1 MADALPGEDPDMLAA
16 ELALG
21 VLDGPERA
29 AALRRLLADPAFG
42 REVDDWRER
51 LAPLIDTV
59 PEQAPPATLWQ
70 RIEKRIDGGG
80 EARALKAS
88 VTRWRSFTAAAS
100 LVAASA
106 IGWIAINPAG
116 MPDPVLPPAAVE
128 RSMDEAGDA
137 ELAQREPP
145 PAVAAAPAEDAA
157 AAPMMIAQLAPPE
170 RQPMPMAMAAVMPDG
185 ALKIA
190 PGPMAGEGKSAELWV
205 IPAGGQPVSLGL
217 VRPGEMNTLTIR
229 AEIRPMINGEATLAI
244 SIEPSGGSPTGQ
256 PTGPV
261 VAAGRV
267 TRI

>member
-1 MADALPGEDPDMLAA
+1 MVEAMTGDEPGMLAA

-21 VLDGPERA
+21 VLDGPERGE
-29 AALRRLLADPAFG
+29 ALRRLLADPAFG
-42 REVDDWRER
+42 READAWRER
-51 LAPLIDTV
+51 LAPLIDSV
-59 PEQAPPATLWQ
+59 PEQAPPAALWP

-88 VTRWRSFTAAAS
+88 VMRWRGFTAGAS
-100 LVAASA
+100 LIAASA
-106 IGWIAINPAG
+106 IGWIAIDRGP
-116 MPDPVLPPAAVE
+116 PPPPPVVE
-128 RSMDEAGDA
+128 RAQDQA
-137 ELAQREPP
+137 ELATAQP
-145 PAVAAAPAEDAA
+145 AAAG

-170 RQPMPMAMAAVMPDG
+170 SQPMPMAMAAVMPDG

-229 AEIRPMINGEATLAI
+229 AEIRPMLNGEATLAI

>member
-1 MADALPGEDPDMLAA
+1 MADALTGEDPDMLAA

-88 VTRWRSFTAAAS
+88 VTRWRGFTAAAS
-100 LVAASA
+100 LVAACA

-116 MPDPVLPPAAVE
+116 APDSALPPAAVE
-128 RSMDEAGDA
+128 RSVDGAADA
-137 ELAQREPP
+137 NPAQREPP
-145 PAVAAAPAEDAA
+145 PGVVAAPVDDAG
-157 AAPMMIAQLAPPE
+157 APMMIAQLAPPE

-244 SIEPSGGSPTGQ
+244 SIEPAGGSPTGQ
-256 PTGPV
+256 G
-261 VAAGRV
+261 
-267 TRI
+267 